1 MSLSKE
7 KWYCDTGSDSMIPK
21 IVLVIGAIV
30 FFLFTNPGILG
41 AFMLVA
47 VAVGLF
53 WIDKHIFGAD

>member
-1 MSLSKE
+1 
-7 KWYCDTGSDSMIPK
+7 MIPK